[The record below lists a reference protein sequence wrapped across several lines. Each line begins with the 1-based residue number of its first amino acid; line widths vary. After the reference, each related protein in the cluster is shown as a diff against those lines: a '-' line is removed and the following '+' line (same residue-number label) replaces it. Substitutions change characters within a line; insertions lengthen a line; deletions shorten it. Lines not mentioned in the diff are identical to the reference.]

1 MKNFFIRNMRKV
13 IAVILSMFSAM
24 DSDLD
29 EFESSLNDVIEK
41 EFLKT
46 FGLMTKTTTITEDN
60 NGNIIA
66 QATSSDGTATTTLSK
81 NGTTDTLTTVVVPT
95 EGEYNYT
102 KVTTISTNN
111 GTTSVSTT
119 YTRSAKS

>member
-29 EFESSLNDVIEK
+29 EFESSLNNVIEK

-46 FGLMTKTTTITEDN
+46 FELVAKTTTITEGN
-60 NGNIIA
+60 NGDVIV
-66 QATSSDGTATTTLSK
+66 QTTSEGTATTTFSK
-81 NGTTDTLTTVVVPT
+81 SGTTDTITTVVVPT
-95 EGEYNYT
+95 EGEYDYT

>member
-1 MKNFFIRNMRKV
+1 MKNFFIRNMRKI

-46 FGLMTKTTTITEDN
+46 FELVAKTTTITEGN
-60 NGNIIA
+60 NGDVIV
-66 QATSSDGTATTTLSK
+66 QTTSEGTATTTFSK
-81 NGTTDTLTTVVVPT
+81 SGTTDTITTVVVPT
-95 EGEYNYT
+95 EGEYDYT

-119 YTRSAKS
+119 YTRSTKS

>member
-46 FGLMTKTTTITEDN
+46 FELVAKTTTITEGN
-60 NGNIIA
+60 NGDVIV
-66 QATSSDGTATTTLSK
+66 QTTSEGTATTTFSK
-81 NGTTDTLTTVVVPT
+81 SGTTDTITTVVVPT
-95 EGEYNYT
+95 EGEYDYT

-119 YTRSAKS
+119 YTRSTKS